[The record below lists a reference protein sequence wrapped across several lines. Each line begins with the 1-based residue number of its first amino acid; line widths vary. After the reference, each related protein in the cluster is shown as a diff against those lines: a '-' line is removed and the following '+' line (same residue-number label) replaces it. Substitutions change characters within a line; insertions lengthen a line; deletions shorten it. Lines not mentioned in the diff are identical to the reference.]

1 MIIFTEVV
9 DAAVVVDFTFTT
21 FTTVGHFWRKK
32 TNRQQEAT
40 SLTLWQS
47 EDRLLI
53 EMAHLVCDEDSDVEP
68 LNSPDIQLLVFIDSD
83 SNSESGEY
91 EDTPDVLLEQEA
103 PFSIEEM
110 DAATLPPDCE
120 AILLIYSDEAL
131 NSATTAVRFRGE
143 SAAFRECVLSG
154 FVLFQLLHFSQQ
166 LSSCLENLTKM
177 FASFNLITLDETDP
191 CGMSHFCCGEVHLES
206 WYRVLL
212 FRYCSPTPFNAR
224 DEACTLYKK
233 MRWNVELLE
242 SSCPSQGEAETKYY
256 FLCCKSNTETSD
268 TSAQMSGSWSIGK
281 GIQISPDPRNEDIQ
295 SWILCTHAT
304 MKFQALLNLGTE
316 EPSTTQATD
325 CLMEILQN
333 PWMESSLPLDCNPLE
348 PSVEFQ

>member
-1 MIIFTEVV
+1 M
-9 DAAVVVDFTFTT
+9 
-21 FTTVGHFWRKK
+21 KK
-32 TNRQQEAT
+32 
-40 SLTLWQS
+40 S
-47 EDRLLI
+47 
-53 EMAHLVCDEDSDVEP
+53 
-68 LNSPDIQLLVFIDSD
+68 
-83 SNSESGEY
+83 
-91 EDTPDVLLEQEA
+91 
-103 PFSIEEM
+103 
-110 DAATLPPDCE
+110 
-120 AILLIYSDEAL
+120 
-131 NSATTAVRFRGE
+131 
-143 SAAFRECVLSG
+143 
-154 FVLFQLLHFSQQ
+154 LLHFSQQ